1 MPRIKQKPVTRP
13 EEVRF
18 GARHVLYVEGKDE
31 NALDPKVLSE
41 LLDSRLQIKALG
53 PSFSVKSVAQ
63 ALYPHHPTYYFLID
77 RDHHDIDFI
86 NRSWCNFP
94 DPKTHNLLIWRK
106 REIENYFLEPS
117 YLVQSEFL
125 RVQVKQSD
133 LEQKILQS
141 ANKRLFLDI
150 ANHVIISIREDLK
163 TNWIEKFSNPDDFSS
178 KEIALKKLKHNCRF
192 PQHRTNVGKKISVRE
207 IERRFSKHLRVM
219 TGGRDQPV
227 FGVGDWLNMVQ
238 GKQVFAEIAQ
248 SSFFRVEAADGTV
261 LQGHQK
267 INEIV
272 KELLRKPDNVQPTD
286 FVELKQLITK
296 RIDEST

>member
-1 MPRIKQKPVTRP
+1 MPRIRQKPVTRP
-13 EEVRF
+13 EEVRL
-18 GARHVLYVEGKDE
+18 RTSHVLYVEGKGE

-41 LLDSRLQIKALG
+41 LLGSSLQIKALG

-63 ALYPHHPTYYFLID
+63 ALYPHHSTYYFLID

-117 YLVQSEFL
+117 YLVHSEF
-125 RVQVKQSD
+125 RQVKQND

-150 ANHVIISIREDLK
+150 ANHVIISIREELK
-163 TNWIEKFSNPDDFSS
+163 TNWIKKFSNPDDFSS
-178 KEIALKKLKHNCRF
+178 KEIALEKLKHDSRF
-192 PQHRTNVGKKISVRE
+192 SQHRTNLGKKISVRE
-207 IERRFSKHLRVM
+207 IERRFSKHLKVM
-219 TGGRDQPV
+219 TGGRDQLS
-227 FGVGDWLNMVQ
+227 FGVGDWLDLVQ
-238 GKQVFAEIAQ
+238 GKQVFAAVAQ
-248 SSFFRVEAADGTV
+248 SSCFRVEAADGTV
-261 LQGHQK
+261 LKGHQK

-272 KELLRKPDNVQPTD
+272 KELLRKPDDIQPG
-286 FVELKQLITK
+286 
-296 RIDEST
+296 S